1 MNILLP
7 DTRPY
12 PTDPVKSDLLLY
24 AGQIAHATSNAQRTL
39 AQETL
44 TAKIHEMFAQRMPL
58 GLSVAMSM
66 TPDRATYVALMD
78 TIDSVLHAQN
88 DEQVQWFALPVVIVA
103 GCQQA
108 SSLRT
113 DCPRNELCTVLANY
127 PTLQPLT
134 EAQWLPH
141 LLRADDF
148 AQITPDTWFAA
159 KQNVQ
164 AAEQFAKNLPQHA
177 TALPKDQSV
186 HVVYAI
192 GYGKKNIQ
200 TTLGQNLREAA
211 LPLMQVW
218 QQHFQQTGTVLFTNP
233 LNPNT
238 PIAALADAS
247 HMRLRMALDVFTT
260 NAIRAIRLQSPR
272 VGVVMAAQE
281 SGKLLFG
288 FNATESNYGLPN
300 LVFTWTLSPRD
311 NIAIIQQNFLDL
323 LTDCQIEHVY
333 LLHEALPENASLPD
347 YAHANTLTG
356 HHPLISNDVH

>member
-1 MNILLP
+1 
-7 DTRPY
+7 
-12 PTDPVKSDLLLY
+12 
-24 AGQIAHATSNAQRTL
+24 
-39 AQETL
+39 
-44 TAKIHEMFAQRMPL
+44 
-58 GLSVAMSM
+58 
-66 TPDRATYVALMD
+66 
-78 TIDSVLHAQN
+78 
-88 DEQVQWFALPVVIVA
+88 
-103 GCQQA
+103 
-108 SSLRT
+108 
-113 DCPRNELCTVLANY
+113 
-127 PTLQPLT
+127 
-134 EAQWLPH
+134 
-141 LLRADDF
+141 
-148 AQITPDTWFAA
+148 
-159 KQNVQ
+159 
-164 AAEQFAKNLPQHA
+164 
-177 TALPKDQSV
+177 
-186 HVVYAI
+186 
-192 GYGKKNIQ
+192 
-200 TTLGQNLREAA
+200 
-211 LPLMQVW
+211 MQVW